1 MTPYT
6 WTDYLTALILAAM
19 ILGSVL
25 LSLHQG
31 GVW

>member
-1 MTPYT
+1 MNYT
-6 WTDYLTALILAAM
+6 WTDYAVAAVMAAM